1 MSISKGF
8 RYKDE
13 KGKVTDYEYGVNGS
27 NVTQDANHRLVT
39 DEEKKKWNGKAD
51 PEDIPSG
58 SAASYSVANNDTTT
72 QAGFVADARIVKQ
85 HGDEIDQL
93 SSEMAAITDS
103 GAITGMDAR
112 EDGVYITYIPS
123 TGADAVTKKL
133 GSNPYLMGSEYTEN
147 WGFNVS
153 THNRMPSTIAEY
165 ISTNE
170 PIDITYVRKITAK
183 LGVVNNSNNIEY
195 CGIGISKTQPTSFAT
210 AKANEIKEEFSSG
223 MTGDIS
229 HLFELDVSGY
239 SGEYYLFIYSNF
251 SYETGIYFWKIE

>member
-1 MSISKGF
+1 MTGVFYTRK
-8 RYKDE
+8 RE
-13 KGKVTDYEYGVNGS
+13 KIFKRGI
-27 NVTQDANHRLVT
+27 R
-39 DEEKKKWNGKAD
+39 
-51 PEDIPSG
+51 
-58 SAASYSVANNDTTT
+58 
-72 QAGFVADARIVKQ
+72 
-85 HGDEIDQL
+85 L

-133 GSNPYLMGSEYTEN
+133 GSSPYLMGSEYTEN

-195 CGIGISKTQPTSFAT
+195 CGIGISKTQPTSFVT

>member
-1 MSISKGF
+1 
-8 RYKDE
+8 
-13 KGKVTDYEYGVNGS
+13 
-27 NVTQDANHRLVT
+27 
-39 DEEKKKWNGKAD
+39 
-51 PEDIPSG
+51 
-58 SAASYSVANNDTTT
+58 
-72 QAGFVADARIVKQ
+72 
-85 HGDEIDQL
+85 
-93 SSEMAAITDS
+93 MAAITDS

>member
-1 MSISKGF
+1 MAIVSGYQKMKDYIKQSSGYKLLSRWANANTVECDDAQTVQSKIGGITGISSSL
-8 RYKDE
+8 
-13 KGKVTDYEYGVNGS
+13 TANS
-27 NVTQDANHRLVT
+27 STQ
-39 DEEKKKWNGKAD
+39 
-51 PEDIPSG
+51 
-58 SAASYSVANNDTTT
+58 AASTNLTNQLYQNIT
-72 QAGFVADARIVKQ
+72 QVN
-85 HGDEIDQL
+85 
-93 SSEMAAITDS
+93 SEMAAITDS

-195 CGIGISKTQPTSFAT
+195 CGIGISKTQPTSFVT

>member
-1 MSISKGF
+1 MGIIK
-8 RYKDE
+8 RLKWKD
-13 KGKVTDYEYGVNGS
+13 KTGKTTDYDLGAKAS
-27 NVTQDANHRLVT
+27 NVEQDATHRFVSDT
-39 DEEKKKWNGKAD
+39 EKQTWNGKAD

-58 SAASYSVANNDTTT
+58 SAADYGVANNDTTNRT
-72 QAGFVADARIVKQ
+72 DMLVTAQVAYQ
-85 HGDEIDQL
+85 HGKEIDQL
-93 SSEMAAITDS
+93 NSEMAAITDS

>member
-1 MSISKGF
+1 MES
-8 RYKDE
+8 
-13 KGKVTDYEYGVNGS
+13 
-27 NVTQDANHRLVT
+27 
-39 DEEKKKWNGKAD
+39 
-51 PEDIPSG
+51 
-58 SAASYSVANNDTTT
+58 
-72 QAGFVADARIVKQ
+72 
-85 HGDEIDQL
+85 
-93 SSEMAAITDS
+93 MTDS

-112 EDGVYITYIPS
+112 KDGVYITYIPS

-133 GSNPYLMGSEYTEN
+133 GSNPYLLGSEYTEN
-147 WGFNVS
+147 WGFNVT
-153 THNRMPSTIAEY
+153 THNRMPSTISEY

-195 CGIGISKTQPTSFAT
+195 CGIGISKTKPTSFAT
-210 AKANEIKEEFSSG
+210 ARANEIKEEFSSG